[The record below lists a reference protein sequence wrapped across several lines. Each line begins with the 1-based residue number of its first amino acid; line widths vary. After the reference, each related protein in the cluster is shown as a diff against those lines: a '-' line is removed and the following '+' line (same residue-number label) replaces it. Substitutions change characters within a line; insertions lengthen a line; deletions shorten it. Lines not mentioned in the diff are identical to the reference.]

1 MHRIAHKGFTLVELM
16 IVVAI
21 VGILAALAY
30 PSYRQ
35 SVIRADRADG
45 RLALQEVRMAQERFR
60 LIPGNLYTADLSLL
74 ALGLPTAGGAVT
86 SPRGLYTI
94 DIVAGTVSRS
104 GYTVRATAVAG
115 RNQAADAQVECRV
128 FGLQVNAGTELQGHF
143 SSGAFVANNLC
154 W

>member
-1 MHRIAHKGFTLVELM
+1 MYRVAHKGFTLVELM

-35 SVIRADRADG
+35 SIIRADRSDG

-60 LIPGNLYTADLSLL
+60 LVPGNAYTADLSVL
-74 ALGLPTAGGAVT
+74 ALPLPVSGGAVT
-86 SPRGLYTI
+86 SERGLYVI
-94 DIVAGTVSRS
+94 DVVDGSVTRE
-104 GYTVRATAVAG
+104 GYIVRATAAAG
-115 RNQAADAQVECRV
+115 GKQADDAQTECRTL
-128 FGLQVNAGTELQGHF
+128 GLQVTAGSELQGHF
-143 SSGAFVANNLC
+143 VENLFVENNLC

>member
-1 MHRIAHKGFTLVELM
+1 MYRSAQKGFTLVELM

-35 SVIRADRADG
+35 SIIRADRSDG
-45 RLALQEVRMAQERFR
+45 RLALQEVRMAQERYK
-60 LIPGNLYTADLSLL
+60 LVPGNAYTADLSLL
-74 ALGLPTAGGAVT
+74 TLPLPVSGSAVT
-86 SPRGLYTI
+86 SERGLYVI
-94 DIVAGTVSRS
+94 DVVDGSVTRG

-115 RNQAADAQVECRV
+115 GNQAEDAQAECRTI
-128 FGLQVNAGTELQGHF
+128 GLQVTAGTELQGHF
-143 SSGAFVANNLC
+143 ASGAFVVSNNC